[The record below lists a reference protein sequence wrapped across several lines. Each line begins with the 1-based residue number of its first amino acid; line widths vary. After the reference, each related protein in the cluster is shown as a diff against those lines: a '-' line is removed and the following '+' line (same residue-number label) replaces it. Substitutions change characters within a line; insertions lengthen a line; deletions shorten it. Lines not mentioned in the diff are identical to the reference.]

1 VIFLLSS
8 AATAAAAAARDDSFI
23 SRGFPGDNRMNLL
36 IRRNLNFDLIY

>member
-36 IRRNLNFDLIY
+36 NPDPKESQF